1 MKYKIISK
9 FLLFKIFY
17 IKNYSIVIV
26 ILNFWI
32 TFRQQVEVLKR
43 EILDQEREYKN
54 QISLLETKAHEQWV
68 WIF

>member
-9 FLLFKIFY
+9 FSLFKIFL
-17 IKNYSIVIV
+17 KNYFIIIVT
-26 ILNFWI
+26 LNFWI
-32 TFRQQVEVLKR
+32 AFRQQVEVLKR

>member
-17 IKNYSIVIV
+17 IKKLLLIV

>member
-17 IKNYSIVIV
+17 IKKLLLIV

-54 QISLLETKAHEQWV
+54 QISLLETKTHEQWV